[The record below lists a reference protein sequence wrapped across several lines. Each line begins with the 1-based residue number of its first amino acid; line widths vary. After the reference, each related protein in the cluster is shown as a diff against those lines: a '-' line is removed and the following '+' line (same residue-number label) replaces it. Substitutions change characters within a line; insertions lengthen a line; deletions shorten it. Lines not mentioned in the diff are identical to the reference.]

1 MNKQLSQNMIM
12 NIKWLS
18 ILYNIDED
26 EDEDEDEQKL

>member
-12 NIKWLS
+12 NKWLS